1 MLDNLT
7 GTPAIPVTS
16 EGGEATVSP
25 TDNPVALVIAVCVT
39 GMAVGSEIITI
50 GALASEA
57 TGATG
62 TGLEPTPAPVDV
74 VELAKLTAAGVCSTE
89 APLAV
94 GGVELEFN
102 SGRDA
107 SAAAFS
113 ASSRAN

>member
-7 GTPAIPVTS
+7 GAPEIPATS
-16 EGGEATVSP
+16 EGGEATASP
-25 TDNPVALVIAVCVT
+25 TDTPVALVIAVCIT
-39 GMAVGSEIITI
+39 GRAVGSEAITI

-62 TGLEPTPAPVDV
+62 TGLEPTPAPVGV

-94 GGVELEFN
+94 GGVELAFI

-107 SAAAFS
+107 SFS